1 MPEPADGSV
10 IPMISPGSSALRE
23 FCHAIEDALTLAAP
37 ATTQDEL
44 TYLRISRDR
53 ARVVL
58 FGCKRV
64 LADHELDDRDL
75 MVIVASLRDMT
86 TQLPADQYTPNSLTW

>member
-1 MPEPADGSV
+1 MPEHADGPTARAAMAS
-10 IPMISPGSSALRE
+10 GGALRE
-23 FCHAIEDALTLAAP
+23 FCRAIEAALTLATP
-37 ATTQDEL
+37 ATTKDEL

-64 LADHELDDRDL
+64 LADDEVDDRDL
-75 MVIVASLRDMT
+75 MAIAASLRDMT